1 MHICHSL
8 LAGVA
13 FERRPPTVFMGNFG
27 DPDKMEAQVTSA
39 LDQLELEAEVVAE
52 EALRN
57 HQTYIDD

>member
-1 MHICHSL
+1 M
-8 LAGVA
+8 
-13 FERRPPTVFMGNFG
+13 FMGNFG